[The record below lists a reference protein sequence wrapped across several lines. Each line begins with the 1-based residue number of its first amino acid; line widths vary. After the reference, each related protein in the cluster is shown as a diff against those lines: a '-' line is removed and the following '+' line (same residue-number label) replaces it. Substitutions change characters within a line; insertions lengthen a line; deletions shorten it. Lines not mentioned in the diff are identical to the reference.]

1 MIKILSDE
9 INELVVKQYLETCP
23 KNACDSIIVSL
34 NSHLKE
40 KPIPTIFNAVDLV
53 IFAVEAT
60 SAARKEMM
68 GLFLS
73 VYDEEEKELT
83 LEFVSIASIAS
94 TKFKVLMDKVLFVR
108 LQ

>member
-1 MIKILSDE
+1 MSKKCCFDS
-9 INELVVKQYLETCP
+9 
-23 KNACDSIIVSL
+23 CDSCDSTIVFL
-34 NSHLKE
+34 NSDLEE
-40 KPIPTIFNAVDLV
+40 KSISAIVNAVDLV

-73 VYDEEEKELT
+73 AYDEEEKELT

-94 TKFKVLMDKVLFVR
+94 TKFEVLMDKVLFVR
-108 LQ
+108 LQYIAVYCQIAD